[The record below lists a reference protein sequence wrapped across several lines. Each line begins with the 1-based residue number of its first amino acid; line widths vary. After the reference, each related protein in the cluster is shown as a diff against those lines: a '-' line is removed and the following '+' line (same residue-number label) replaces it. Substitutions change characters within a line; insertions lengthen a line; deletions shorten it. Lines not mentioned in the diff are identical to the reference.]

1 MANETQNTL
10 PPFVDNP
17 DIPESFADGFAG
29 VTFTN
34 GILKLTFTTVRAD
47 HSKEPAK
54 HHRTVT
60 VRLAIPITTAL
71 ELQNGLANMMK
82 ELEGMG
88 VLQVQQSG
96 PMTIQ

>member
-1 MANETQNTL
+1 MAKEMQIAL
-10 PPFVDNP
+10 PTFVDNP

-29 VTFTN
+29 VSFTN

-47 HSKEPAK
+47 HSKDPAQ

-82 ELEGMG
+82 ELERMG
-88 VLQVQQSG
+88 VLHIQQPG